1 MIACKRKISA
11 KIISRDSLFI
21 SKGVDVGTDEPSDD
35 EFEMVGN
42 NALNLVTLDNDF
54 DVAMYIDWRQ
64 IVCYVVL
71 FDKFLLN
78 VIVGIL
84 RG

>member
-1 MIACKRKISA
+1 MKKLSEDKLEMIGHNI
-11 KIISRDSLFI
+11 
-21 SKGVDVGTDEPSDD
+21 
-35 EFEMVGN
+35 
-42 NALNLVTLDNDF
+42 LNLVTLDNDF
-54 DVAMYIDWRQ
+54 DIAMYIAWRQ
-64 IVCYVVL
+64 IVCHVVL